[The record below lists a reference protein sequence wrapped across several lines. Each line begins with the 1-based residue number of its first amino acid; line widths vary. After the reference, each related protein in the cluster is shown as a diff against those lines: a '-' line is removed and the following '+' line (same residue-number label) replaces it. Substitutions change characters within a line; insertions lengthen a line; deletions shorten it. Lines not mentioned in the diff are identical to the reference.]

1 MKLTQKLSIA
11 IAAVSMSL
19 GVLEAVPAGAVT
31 LNFDWT
37 GDTGY
42 SARGT
47 FAYDETQDYATID
60 ESKLQSIKVDFFEP
74 SKKLLN
80 SFAPI
85 INGSITYDF
94 LDFSYDTTT
103 KYLFGFFD
111 VGQDKA
117 QNTDYYLFG
126 NVGSSL
132 SLRNPTK
139 GTIDQNNGLINVTST
154 TPVPEP
160 LTTGGTVVAGGIGWL
175 IKRKQVNAQ
184 TKV

>member
-1 MKLTQKLSIA
+1 MKLTQKLYIA
-11 IAAVSMSL
+11 IAAVAMSW

-37 GDTGY
+37 GNTGY
-42 SARGT
+42 SVRGT
-47 FAYDETQDYATID
+47 FAYDETQDYATVD
-60 ESKLQSIKVDFFEP
+60 ESKLQFITVDVFDS

-94 LDFSYDTTT
+94 LDFNYDTAT
-103 KYLFGFFD
+103 KSLFGFFD

-126 NVGSSL
+126 NIGLSL
-132 SLRNPTK
+132 SLRNPAK
-139 GTIDQNNGLINVTST
+139 GTIDQNNGLISVTST

-160 LTTGGTVVAGGIGWL
+160 LTTGGTVLAGGIGWL
-175 IKRKQVNAQ
+175 VRKQANAQ
-184 TKV
+184 TKA